1 MLGSKFKLR
10 LGTRSWSLNW
20 QLSLTAC
27 QPGHSNNRLLGTGIR
42 ERLKLKSVNSIQGR
56 AMGTESGCSGG
67 RHPNCCLSE
76 QLYSFP
82 FRKKDIIGK
91 TFFFLRRTF
100 CCLHFVKCSCFL
112 TNKKWQIWAKSDPE
126 SVFSPDVYC
135 VLYIQYPCNIIC
147 KTWWVNCK
155 TDSGEPVLR
164 AGAIKVNFRPNPPP
178 APPPALPIQLQ
189 EYKIWYVG
197 TFPHL
202 SKHLNI

>member
-42 ERLKLKSVNSIQGR
+42 ERLKLKSLVSIQGR

-76 QLYSFP
+76 QLYSFSLSKKGHTWKDFLFFKKNLLLFA
-82 FRKKDIIGK
+82 FRKM
-91 TFFFLRRTF
+91 FMLFNN
-100 CCLHFVKCSCFL
+100 
-112 TNKKWQIWAKSDPE
+112 NKKWQIWAKSDPE

-189 EYKIWYVG
+189 EYKI
-197 TFPHL
+197 
-202 SKHLNI
+202 

>member
-27 QPGHSNNRLLGTGIR
+27 QPGHSNNRLLGTRIR
-42 ERLKLKSVNSIQGR
+42 ERLKLKSLVSIQGR

-82 FRKKDIIGK
+82 FRKKDILGK
-91 TFFFLRRTF
+91 IFFFLRRTF

-112 TNKKWQIWAKSDPE
+112 TTTKNGKFGPNLTLSLSSPQMSIVFCISNIHVTSYVRHGGWIAKQTRENRFWELAQLKSISGQIRPLLPLRPSQSSYKSIRYDM
-126 SVFSPDVYC
+126 
-135 VLYIQYPCNIIC
+135 
-147 KTWWVNCK
+147 
-155 TDSGEPVLR
+155 
-164 AGAIKVNFRPNPPP
+164 
-178 APPPALPIQLQ
+178 
-189 EYKIWYVG
+189 
-197 TFPHL
+197 
-202 SKHLNI
+202 